1 MSVLGLGQMVTNP
14 TKHSANTA
22 PAGLAHIKHCMYD
35 ADSKILRFEVYDI
48 N

>member
-1 MSVLGLGQMVTNP
+1 MSVPGLGQMVTNP

-22 PAGLAHIKHCMYD
+22 PAGPAHSKYCIYD

-48 N
+48 S